1 MKKIRYDVI
10 LYPLLIVLSFVLI
23 FAMIYKDNQAM
34 PPMLMKVTFQ
44 GEYETENGDWQE
56 VEQCRNIPFINGEAH
71 LKGYFQLETTDGMVV
86 GKVPKDIH
94 MTAYF
99 NHIGGQI
106 NLNGETVHIFD
117 MENSQLGISSCGE
130 DWIKFDNPADEND
143 IVEIILR
150 NPHKYGNTGAVN
162 TFLESLYTYSGAA
175 FDEQMTEEG
184 AMQRTSGIVIMV
196 VSFILLGVAVFST
209 ILKVPYS
216 RMLWIF
222 GFMIL
227 SAGCYCLID
236 SPNFCM
242 CGNSVVI
249 NTTVKHLC
257 IMLYP
262 AFLFLLTEMCLKD
275 KVKKAGR
282 VITGIY
288 GVLSVAALVIAAA
301 GGKLIYDLNYG
312 LIFVQLAAALILM
325 VLCALSFKK
334 SDVRQVIMTSVCLVT
349 LIALVT
355 DISAVLLGTWN
366 TAAASGIAFM
376 AVFICSLFYSLRI
389 IPLNIKESIRA
400 KELQLELQ
408 ENRIAVMMS
417 QIRPHFLYNALS
429 AICDLCST
437 EPLKARDALVD
448 FSVFLRENM
457 DAITSSEPVPFKQ
470 ELSHIKTYIKLEKL
484 RFGDRINVVYDIPE
498 DDFNIQPLTIQPIV
512 ENAIKHG
519 IRLKENGGTVTLR
532 TREENGII
540 TITVSDDGVGFDTN
554 SPKTNSGSRSH
565 VGLENVRSRVEKY
578 TDGRFTVESEKG
590 KGTVV
595 TISFRK

>member
-1 MKKIRYDVI
+1 MKKIRYDII

-23 FAMIYKDNQAM
+23 FAMLRRDNQSIPTM
-34 PPMLMKVTFQ
+34 FMKVAFQ
-44 GEYETENGDWQE
+44 GEYETETGDWQPI
-56 VEQCRNIPFINGEAH
+56 EQCRKISFINGEVH
-71 LKGYFQLETTDGMVV
+71 LKGYFQLETPDGMII
-86 GKVPKDIH
+86 GKVPKDTH
-94 MTAYF
+94 MVAYF
-99 NHIGGQI
+99 DHIGGQI
-106 NLNGETVHIFD
+106 ALNSETVHIFD
-117 MENSQLGISSCGE
+117 MENRMLGDSSCGE
-130 DWIKFDNPADEND
+130 YWIKFDNPAEEND
-143 IVEIILR
+143 IVEIILQ
-150 NPHKYGNTGAVN
+150 NPHKYGNSGAVK
-162 TFLESLYTYSGAA
+162 TFLDSLSTYPGAA

-227 SAGCYCLID
+227 SAGFYCLID

-262 AFLFLLTEMCLKD
+262 AFLFLLTEMCLND

-288 GVLSVAALVIAAA
+288 GVLSAAALVIAAA
-301 GGKLIYDLNYG
+301 GGKLIYDLNYI
-312 LIFVQLAAALILM
+312 LLFVQLAAALILM

-349 LIALVT
+349 LLALVT

-376 AVFICSLFYSLRI
+376 AVFICALFYSLRI

-457 DAITSSEPVPFKQ
+457 DAITSSELVPFKQ
-470 ELSHIKTYIKLEKL
+470 ELSHIKNYIKLEKL